1 MAWFAAA
8 IWGFLFNVIGTLAG
22 KVLVGLGIS
31 VVTYTGLSASIDF
44 LKAGAITS
52 FSGLPVEIIG
62 ILSLMK
68 VGSCISMVFSAITVR
83 MTIQGMTGD
92 TMKSWVKK

>member
-22 KVLVGLGIS
+22 KVLIGLGIS

-44 LKAGAITS
+44 LKSGAISS
-52 FSGLPVEIIG
+52 FSGLPVEVIG